1 MTLVERVQSI
11 LTKPQETWPKLAA
24 EPQTVG
30 SLYSGYII
38 PLALISPVFGFVGL
52 SLISHRSMMFGLLN
66 AVLQYVLALVAVFV
80 TAFIAESLAPSFN
93 GTKDRVQALKLIAY
107 AQTPG
112 WIGGVFLVI
121 PILGALLVL
130 VAALYGLYL
139 LYLGV
144 TPVMNVPADK
154 AAVYTIVLVVIT
166 IVIYFCI
173 TAIVGAV
180 LAAALISAGTMLY

>member
-38 PLALISPVFGFVGL
+38 PLALISPVFGFVSL
-52 SLISHRSMMFGLLN
+52 SLVLHRSMMYGLLN
-66 AVLQYVLALVAVFV
+66 AVLQYVLVLIGVFV
-80 TAFIAESLAPSFN
+80 TALIAEALAPSFN
-93 GTKDRVQALKLIAY
+93 GTKDRVQALKLVAY

-112 WIGGVFLVI
+112 WVAGVLLVI

-130 VAALYGLYL
+130 VAAVYGLYL

-144 TPVMNVPADK
+144 NPVMNVPADK
-154 AAVYTIVLVVIT
+154 AAIYTLVL
-166 IVIYFCI
+166 IVISIVVYVCI
-173 TAIVGAV
+173 GAIVGAV
-180 LAAALISAGTMLY
+180 LAAALLSAGTMLY